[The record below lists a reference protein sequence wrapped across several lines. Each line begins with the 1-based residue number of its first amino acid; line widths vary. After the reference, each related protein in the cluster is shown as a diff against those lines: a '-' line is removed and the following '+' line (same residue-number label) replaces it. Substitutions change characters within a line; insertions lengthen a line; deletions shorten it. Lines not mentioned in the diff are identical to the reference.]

1 MGYGGDLADF
11 GNVVNMFL
19 SSNHFFFGYESWWK
33 AAPALIDDVYLC
45 ASPLTADQ
53 AAALYNATKK

>member
-1 MGYGGDLADF
+1 LNLFNTA
-11 GNVVNMFL
+11 
-19 SSNHFFFGYESWWK
+19 SNFYFGYETWWK

-45 ASPLTADQ
+45 ASPLTASQ